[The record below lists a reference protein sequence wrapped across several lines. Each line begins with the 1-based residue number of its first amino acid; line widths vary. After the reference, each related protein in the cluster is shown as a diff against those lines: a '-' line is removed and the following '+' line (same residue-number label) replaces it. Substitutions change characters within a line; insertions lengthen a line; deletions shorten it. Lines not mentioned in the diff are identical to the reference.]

1 MEYYPYAT
9 IENVE
14 QAIFEDGAKNAP
26 VTELIVSIDPV
37 QGGEGI
43 PSPTNIRP
51 ISGSSEVEIIV
62 DGGSVEKE
70 YDISLGAGA
79 EIYGGTL
86 NVKTGVLTIT
96 KGIKVFTGTE
106 SWERATQNNPNGTI
120 FTLSGGMPFKKFSD
134 AKDTAIGSA
143 SVVSSAD
150 SFTTATGFYWT
161 FSPQGWR
168 YLWGEANNASTVE
181 QFKAYLAAKYAAE
194 TPVTICADLE
204 TPQTVQLTPTEVK
217 TLWLNNTIT
226 VDTGKIIKLTYQID
240 RVMYYRRF
248 FMINSGYILV
258 DGSGIDLSSSSSQT
272 VAGFH
277 DKCKKA
283 IETGKPIFLYNTIYG
298 SGVPISPVPCF
309 ARYGSSNS
317 IILNSAVLQITVTTA
332 NAVTVADLTDTN

>member
-9 IENVE
+9 IENVV
-14 QAIFEDGAKNAP
+14 QAIFEDGAKDAP
-26 VTELIVSIDPV
+26 VKELIVSIEPI
-37 QGGEGI
+37 QAGTGT
-43 PSPTNIRP
+43 PSPANIRP
-51 ISGSSEVEIIV
+51 ISGSSEVEITV
-62 DGGSVEKE
+62 AGGGVEEE
-70 YDISLGAGA
+70 YAVSLGAGA
-79 EIYGGTL
+79 EIYGGNL
-86 NVKTGVLTIT
+86 NVKTGVLTVT

-120 FTLSGGMPFKKFSD
+120 FMLSGGMPFKKFAD
-134 AKDTAIGSA
+134 AKATAIGSA
-143 SVVSSAD
+143 SVVSTAD
-150 SFTTATGFYWT
+150 GFTTATGFYWT

-168 YLWGEANNASTVE
+168 YLWGEANNGSTVQ
-181 QFKAYLAAKYAAE
+181 QFKEYLATKYAAE

-298 SGVPISPVPCF
+298 SGVPISPIPCF
-309 ARYGSSNS
+309 SRYGSSNS